1 MKNNFNKWLDT
12 FLAEKN
18 IELDNTFEFNN
29 ENGFNLM
36 TYAVVIEYVKNTATE
51 NQTKIKNTLVKIDF
65 LNGDVLHFLKFL
77 GKGIA

>member
-36 TYAVVIEYVKNTATE
+36 TYAVVVEYVKNTAKE